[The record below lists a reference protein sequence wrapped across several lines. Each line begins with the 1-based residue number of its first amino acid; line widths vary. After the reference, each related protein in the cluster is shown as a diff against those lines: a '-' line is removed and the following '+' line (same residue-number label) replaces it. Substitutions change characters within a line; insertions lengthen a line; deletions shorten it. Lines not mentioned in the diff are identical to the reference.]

1 MLLPYLIHFLPF
13 PCLPMFRDW
22 REDSGLAERKH
33 SNPGSSKICICVRKR
48 PINTKETNKRDH
60 DSVSCTNP
68 SVHVHACKLKVDGIT
83 KYLDNQSF
91 QFDHTFGED
100 DTTDDVYMYTAQ
112 PLVDFV
118 LRGGRATVF
127 ACELK

>member
-1 MLLPYLIHFLPF
+1 MIFVSQSFHVLSCVYLS
-13 PCLPMFRDW
+13 REW
-22 REDSGLAERKH
+22 REDTGQAERKH
-33 SNPGSSKICICVRKR
+33 APPGSMKICICVRKR
-48 PINTKETNKRDH
+48 PINSKEVNKRDH
-60 DSVSCTNP
+60 DCVTCLNP
-68 SVHVHACKLKVDGIT
+68 EVHVHACKFKVDGIT

-100 DTTDDVYMYTAQ
+100 DTTDDIYMYTAQ

-127 ACELK
+127 ACK